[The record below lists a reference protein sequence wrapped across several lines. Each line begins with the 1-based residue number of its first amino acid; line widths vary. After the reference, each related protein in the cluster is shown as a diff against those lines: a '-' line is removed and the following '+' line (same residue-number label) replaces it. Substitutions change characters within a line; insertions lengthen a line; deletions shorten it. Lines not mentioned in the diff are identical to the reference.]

1 MVKAIV
7 VGTHKGTVDLLQRR
21 VGGILKDIAKVDV
34 CWFEDLDKTE
44 ADIYIS
50 YAHGIRFQLI
60 QEKFRNT
67 GKKVIGAELTIL
79 PVGIRMLN
87 ALPKGQKIGIL
98 AEHLRCANYFLSEII
113 RTGVL
118 DYNFIA
124 GPISVM
130 KDMDV
135 DVYAIPE
142 EMVELIK
149 KGDNKDKKLIPIP
162 RTITPMCA
170 AEMINAALE
179 V

>member
-1 MVKAIV
+1 MVKAMV

-34 CWFEDLDKTE
+34 CWFEDLDKAE
-44 ADIYIS
+44 GDIYIS
-50 YAHGIRFQLI
+50 YAHGLRFPLI
-60 QEKFRNT
+60 MEKFKNT
-67 GKKVIGAELTIL
+67 DKKVIGAELTLL
-79 PVGIRMLN
+79 PVGVRMLN
-87 ALPKGQKIGIL
+87 AVLKGRKIGVV

-118 DYNFIA
+118 DYEFIA
-124 GPISVM
+124 GPISMM

-135 DVYAIPE
+135 DLYAIPE
-142 EMVELIK
+142 ELIGLVK
-149 KGDNKDKKLIPIP
+149 KGDDRGKTIMQIP

>member
-1 MVKAIV
+1 MVKAMV
-7 VGTHKGTVDLLQRR
+7 VGTHIGTVDLLQRR

-34 CWFEDLDKTE
+34 CWFEDLDKTD

-50 YAHGIRFQLI
+50 YAHGMRFPLI
-60 QEKFRNT
+60 KEKFKNT
-67 GKKVIGAELTIL
+67 DKKVIGAELTIL
-79 PVGIRMLN
+79 PVGVRMLN
-87 ALPKGQKIGIL
+87 AVPKGQKMGVV

-118 DYNFIA
+118 DYEFSA
-124 GPISVM
+124 GPISAM

-142 EMVELIK
+142 ELIGLVK
-149 KGDNKDKKLIPIP
+149 KGDNRGKSLIQIP

-170 AEMINAALE
+170 AELINAALE